1 MCDHSSETKYAYI
14 PAGCYTST
22 VLRRSRLSPSI
33 VMSNAKSGIVGI
45 IMLDNIDTIAG
56 QHSRELDKTR
66 HRPAKRSTLSLSF
79 FRDFDA
85 SRRIAFPRGVV
96 VGTRKIPASR
106 LRRYVA
112 AVASISEPRGHPYRL
127 ANLEIIRIF
136 IDLLELPPTT
146 RTANV
151 NPGPIS
157 YNRSVRLQTIF
168 FPRKMLLH
176 RV

>member
-1 MCDHSSETKYAYI
+1 MVIIRAKQNTRI

-22 VLRRSRLSPSI
+22 ILRRSRLSPSI
-33 VMSNAKSGIVGI
+33 VVTNAKSGIVGI
-45 IMLDNIDTIAG
+45 IILDNIDTIAG
-56 QHSRELDKTR
+56 HWRELDKTR
-66 HRPAKRSTLSLSF
+66 HRLAKRSTLSLSF

-85 SRRIAFPRGVV
+85 SRRIAFPRGAHVKFL
-96 VGTRKIPASR
+96 RPAFR
-106 LRRYVA
+106 LCRYVV

-136 IDLLELPPTT
+136 IDLLELPTT
-146 RTANV
+146 RTTNAN
-151 NPGPIS
+151 PSPIS

-168 FPRKMLLH
+168 FPRKMPLH